1 MPAFFRPFSFIP
13 TFVLA
18 LEFDACP
25 RLLFTVF
32 ANMQFGTSKIGA
44 CRWIRLG
51 ASACPNGRL
60 HSGLVKNVA
69 QFTLVAEQIF
79 RGPEKIKLKN
89 YYSNFMLYLFYQYF
103 YIFSFFFCFYHEIKY
118 ENKFYL
124 NE

>member
-32 ANMQFGTSKIGA
+32 TNVQFGTGKIGP
-44 CRWIRLG
+44 CRWIRLC
-51 ASACPNGRL
+51 ASASPNGRL

-79 RGPEKIKLKN
+79 RGPEKIQLKN
-89 YYSNFMLYLFYQYF
+89 YGIFMRYLFGNNFIQQWQSCAKN
-103 YIFSFFFCFYHEIKY
+103 IFLLFFAVI
-118 ENKFYL
+118 NK
-124 NE
+124 N